1 MKEIAI
7 TGLLIVDCYL
17 SFVVCTIM
25 HQEAGKKGEA
35 LAAQYLEDKGYQ
47 IRDRNYRYRRAEI
60 DLIAQKDNL
69 LVFVE
74 VKARS
79 GTAFGYPEDFVDEK
93 QASRIISAADQY
105 IRHINWNGGIRFDI
119 IAVMMQT
126 KLNIHH
132 FEDAFY

>member
-7 TGLLIVDCYL
+7 TGLLIVNYHL
-17 SFVVCTIM
+17 LFFTVM

-35 LAAQYLEDKGYQ
+35 LAARYLEDKGYQ
-47 IRDRNYRYRRAEI
+47 IQDRNYRHRRAEI
-60 DLIAQKDNL
+60 DLIAKKDDL

-79 GTAFGYPEDFVDEK
+79 STAFGYPEDFVDEK

-105 IRHINWNGGIRFDI
+105 VRQINWSGDIRFDI
-119 IAVMMQT
+119 IAVMMQN
-126 KLNIHH
+126 KFVIRH